1 MKQRA
6 PLFLLIIGLLL
17 AGGGA
22 GMRVYASITL
32 RLTEDRLLHDR
43 PASPN
48 DIPPSIVTFA
58 SATVAPVLI
67 RLPAYDLY
75 NTLETVA
82 MWQTDAGELWQVSDA
97 GWHLGAKPGDGAN
110 VVIAGHSPSHTPEM
124 WRHSIFRQLAYLHP
138 GDLIEVQTSD
148 HVYRYAVV
156 RVFAIPLAEAE
167 TTASGKWI
175 APGNTERLTLV
186 TCWPPHDP
194 ITRVLVIANPVSETK
209 S

>member
-1 MKQRA
+1 MKRRA
-6 PLFLLIIGLLL
+6 PLLLLIIGLLL

-22 GMRVYASITL
+22 GMRVYASFTL
-32 RLTEDRLLHDR
+32 HLTEDRLLRDR
-43 PASPN
+43 PASP
-48 DIPPSIVTFA
+48 DEMPTSSVTF
-58 SATVAPVLI
+58 SLATVAPIEI
-67 RLPAYDLY
+67 RLPDYDLY
-75 NTLETVA
+75 NRLETVA
-82 MWQTDAGELWQVSDA
+82 LWQTDAGALWQVSDA

-110 VVIAGHSPSHTPEM
+110 VVIAGHSPSHTSEI

-138 GDLIEVQTSD
+138 GELIEVQTSE
-148 HVYRYAVV
+148 HVYRYGVV

-167 TTASGKWI
+167 TAAAGKWI

-194 ITRVLVIANPVSETK
+194 TTRVIVIANPLSETE